1 MSAEENKASD
11 RRFWEEVFNGR
22 KLSLMDE
29 FIAPD
34 WVYHGPAGQEMH
46 GPKELKQLFSMYFN
60 AFPDLHA
67 DIEDII
73 AEGDKVA
80 IRVMCRGTHKG
91 EIMGIAPTGRQI
103 KVPLMG
109 INRFKD
115 HQAVETF
122 ELIDIFGM
130 LQQLGSA

>member
-1 MSAEENKASD
+1 
-11 RRFWEEVFNGR
+11 
-22 KLSLMDE
+22 
-29 FIAPD
+29 
-34 WVYHGPAGQEMH
+34 
-46 GPKELKQLFSMYFN
+46 
-60 AFPDLHA
+60 
-67 DIEDII
+67 
-73 AEGDKVA
+73 
-80 IRVMCRGTHKG
+80 MCRGTHKG

-103 KVPLMG
+103 KVPVIC

>member
-1 MSAEENKASD
+1 MSTEENKASD
-11 RRFWEEVFNGR
+11 RRFWEEIFNGR

-29 FIAPD
+29 FIAPG

-46 GPKELKQLFSMYFN
+46 GPEELKQLFSMYFN

-80 IRVMCRGTHKG
+80 IRVMCRRTHKG

-103 KVPLMG
+103 KVPLMA

-115 HQAVETF
+115 HRVVETF